1 MRDPRR
7 PVQTSSDGIIP
18 PLDLSI
24 PATIARL
31 KKEATMEREIFGHLS
46 KRSDQLEE
54 KANEAQAKE
63 EELDREA
70 NLLKG
75 EIANLDQTQIP
86 DLLTDIN
93 NAHDHLSHLEQ
104 EHKESTYH
112 QEMCRHQARTQ
123 RINELQFRKQVLEH
137 SQLSNDLR
145 SESGAKRWFGLQNHR
160 MGRHKRGHELDDK
173 AMQLIQQS
181 EQKEQES
188 QAALGQAVLCEREV
202 ERLINH
208 AMARAIYRNELRREQ
223 TQVKNR
229 IESLTQAWE
238 AAKLRL
244 KQLKTQEAVL
254 RNEEWAYGDH
264 AIELFS
270 LAQRT
275 MEQATEHSEAADAL
289 DQRIQN
295 MEN

>member
-31 KKEATMEREIFGHLS
+31 RNEATIEREIFGHLS

-70 NLLKG
+70 NLLKE
-75 EIANLDQTQIP
+75 EIAHLDQTLIP

-188 QAALGQAVLCEREV
+188 QAALGQANLCEREV

-208 AMARAIYRNELRREQ
+208 AMARAIYRNELHREQ

-238 AAKLRL
+238 ALKLRL

-289 DQRIQN
+289 DQRIRN

>member
-1 MRDPRR
+1 MRDPQR
-7 PVQTSSDGIIP
+7 PDRPSSEDTLP
-18 PLDLSI
+18 PLNLSI
-24 PATIARL
+24 PSTIARL
-31 KKEATMEREIFGHLS
+31 KKEATAEREI
-46 KRSDQLEE
+46 SDQLSNHSDRLEE
-54 KANEAQAKE
+54 KANEAQSKE

-70 NLLKG
+70 NLLRD
-75 EIANLDQTQIP
+75 EISSLDQSRIP
-86 DLLTDIN
+86 DLLSEIN
-93 NAHDHLSHLEQ
+93 LAHNHLSHLEQ

-123 RINELQFRKQVLEH
+123 RIIELQFRKQVLDH
-137 SQLSNDLR
+137 SKRSHDLR

>member
-70 NLLKG
+70 NLLKE
-75 EIANLDQTQIP
+75 EIVHLDQTLIP
-86 DLLTDIN
+86 NLLTDIN

-123 RINELQFRKQVLEH
+123 RINELQLRKQVLEH

-160 MGRHKRGHELDDK
+160 MGRHKRGRALDDK

-188 QAALGQAVLCEREV
+188 QAALGQAILCEREV

-208 AMARAIYRNELRREQ
+208 AMARAIYRNELQGEQ

-238 AAKLRL
+238 ALKLRL
-244 KQLKTQEAVL
+244 NQLKTQEAAL